1 MYLLAKSR
9 HYFVNGSLI
18 VPENGLLNL
27 ASDLYDTVYVSMD
40 FQAKDGSVFQMLV
53 IDRSIVIGC
62 FDNRI
67 IMFLCELFQ
76 GIYVGKLLFTHSFKI
91 YVKLSVLQHK
101 VDAVHTIGTN
111 TYKIII
117 SISCLHVSQY
127 IRQFVYRNPGSNRD
141 IGVYTVVLRHSF
153 IPMPAKTAF
162 KHTIEKKEDRTLRS
176 FALIY
181 IFVIER
187 RYTAENVYNYM
198 LSI

>member
-67 IMFLCELFQ
+67 I
-76 GIYVGKLLFTHSFKI
+76 
-91 YVKLSVLQHK
+91 
-101 VDAVHTIGTN
+101 N
-111 TYKIII
+111 
-117 SISCLHVSQY
+117 
-127 IRQFVYRNPGSNRD
+127 
-141 IGVYTVVLRHSF
+141 
-153 IPMPAKTAF
+153 
-162 KHTIEKKEDRTLRS
+162 
-176 FALIY
+176 
-181 IFVIER
+181 
-187 RYTAENVYNYM
+187 
-198 LSI
+198 

>member
-27 ASDLYDTVYVSMD
+27 ASDLYDTVYVRID

-53 IDRSIVIGC
+53 IDRRIVIGC
-62 FDNRI
+62 CDNRI

-91 YVKLSVLQHK
+91 YVKFSVLQHK

-111 TYKIII
+111 TYK
-117 SISCLHVSQY
+117 S
-127 IRQFVYRNPGSNRD
+127 
-141 IGVYTVVLRHSF
+141 
-153 IPMPAKTAF
+153 
-162 KHTIEKKEDRTLRS
+162 
-176 FALIY
+176 
-181 IFVIER
+181 
-187 RYTAENVYNYM
+187 
-198 LSI
+198 

>member
-18 VPENGLLNL
+18 VPENGMLNL

-40 FQAKDGSVFQMLV
+40 FQAKDGSVFQMFV

-76 GIYVGKLLFTHSFKI
+76 GIYVGKLLFTHGFKI

-111 TYKIII
+111 TYKVII

-141 IGVYTVVLRHSF
+141 IGVYTDVSMRLFLLEIIRTKRGTSHACLPVFYIHQK
-153 IPMPAKTAF
+153 AATQVAAF
-162 KHTIEKKEDRTLRS
+162 
-176 FALIY
+176 
-181 IFVIER
+181 
-187 RYTAENVYNYM
+187 
-198 LSI
+198 

>member
-18 VPENGLLNL
+18 VPENGMLNL

-141 IGVYTVVLRHSF
+141 IGGTQRLFCIPVFCPFTHTVVSIWGRSRNNKIRSPFQSAGIFTSF
-153 IPMPAKTAF
+153 
-162 KHTIEKKEDRTLRS
+162 
-176 FALIY
+176 
-181 IFVIER
+181 
-187 RYTAENVYNYM
+187 
-198 LSI
+198 

>member
-67 IMFLCELFQ
+67 IMFL
-76 GIYVGKLLFTHSFKI
+76 
-91 YVKLSVLQHK
+91 
-101 VDAVHTIGTN
+101 
-111 TYKIII
+111 
-117 SISCLHVSQY
+117 
-127 IRQFVYRNPGSNRD
+127 
-141 IGVYTVVLRHSF
+141 
-153 IPMPAKTAF
+153 
-162 KHTIEKKEDRTLRS
+162 
-176 FALIY
+176 
-181 IFVIER
+181 
-187 RYTAENVYNYM
+187 
-198 LSI
+198 

>member
-1 MYLLAKSR
+1 MSLLAKSR

-18 VPENGLLNL
+18 VPENGMLNL

-40 FQAKDGSVFQMLV
+40 FQAKDGSVFQMFV

-76 GIYVGKLLFTHSFKI
+76 GIYVGKLLFTHGFKI

-111 TYKIII
+111 TYKVII

-141 IGVYTVVLRHSF
+141 IGVYTVVLLHSF
-153 IPMPAKTAF
+153 IPMPATQ
-162 KHTIEKKEDRTLRS
+162 
-176 FALIY
+176 
-181 IFVIER
+181 
-187 RYTAENVYNYM
+187 
-198 LSI
+198 

>member
-1 MYLLAKSR
+1 MSLLAKSR

-18 VPENGLLNL
+18 VPENGMLNL

-76 GIYVGKLLFTHSFKI
+76 GIYVGKLLFIHSFKI

-117 SISCLHVSQY
+117 SISCLHVSLY

-153 IPMPAKTAF
+153 IPMPATQ
-162 KHTIEKKEDRTLRS
+162 
-176 FALIY
+176 
-181 IFVIER
+181 
-187 RYTAENVYNYM
+187 
-198 LSI
+198 

>member
-18 VPENGLLNL
+18 VPENGMLNL

-40 FQAKDGSVFQMLV
+40 FQAKDGSVFQMFV

-76 GIYVGKLLFTHSFKI
+76 GIYVGKLLFTHGFKI

-101 VDAVHTIGTN
+101 VDAVQTASLSRRIYKKRGISLEELRQLGTIYLVCLDKTE
-111 TYKIII
+111 II
-117 SISCLHVSQY
+117 SKINEEQQGL
-127 IRQFVYRNPGSNRD
+127 
-141 IGVYTVVLRHSF
+141 L
-153 IPMPAKTAF
+153 
-162 KHTIEKKEDRTLRS
+162 EKIQV
-176 FALIY
+176 AL
-181 IFVIER
+181 E
-187 RYTAENVYNYM
+187 M
-198 LSI
+198 C

>member
-117 SISCLHVSQY
+117 IISCLHVSGSLSIV
-127 IRQFVYRNPGSNRD
+127 IRAATG
-141 IGVYTVVLRHSF
+141 ILEF
-153 IPMPAKTAF
+153 IPSFCVTRLFPCPQLNKLKIEVNIPIIF
-162 KHTIEKKEDRTLRS
+162 KN
-176 FALIY
+176 LI
-181 IFVIER
+181 VLCLLLNR
-187 RYTAENVYNYM
+187 
-198 LSI
+198 